1 MEPGS
6 NRTERIIKQLTLENE
21 AQVKPKPGS
30 RADLGIWV
38 PD

>member
-1 MEPGS
+1 MERGRT
-6 NRTERIIKQLTLENE
+6 RTERIIKHLTFENE

-30 RADLGIWV
+30 RADLGIPV